1 MRRTVGEQHP
11 QPVTGHEPPVC
22 VQPALRRG
30 VEVEGLN
37 QLVAVQI
44 VGDQSRH
51 MLDQVGKLE
60 CPVTASRVLE
70 VDQPDPDPVP
80 QEVARLPS
88 ACPAPGRGQQRAPR
102 PATTRPATW
111 RLAACVLDDQ
121 GPARR
126 SATRRSTTVLAR
138 SRRQGLQTRRGVAAS
153 AAAGTQRCK
162 SPTAATIDATGAGP
176 PRRSSTAHPKAGH
189 GDLRRV
195 ASQGAPNGAGAKPGA
210 NSCSSKSAPHSRA
223 GSPRSLL
230 RNRLVTCSAPRST
243 SCVLVPAGIAA

>member
-37 QLVAVQI
+37 ELVAVQI

-88 ACPAPGRGQQRAPR
+88 ACRHRVEVSSERRVQRRPVQPPGASRHACWTTRVRQDGRQLAVARPYLPDRVGRAPDAKR
-102 PATTRPATW
+102 CSRKRSGGDAAVQEPNGRSYRLRRRATS
-111 RLAACVLDDQ
+111 RL
-121 GPARR
+121 G
-126 SATRRSTTVLAR
+126 S
-138 SRRQGLQTRRGVAAS
+138 
-153 AAAGTQRCK
+153 QR
-162 SPTAATIDATGAGP
+162 
-176 PRRSSTAHPKAGH
+176 HPSKAGH
-189 GDLRRV
+189 DDLRW
-195 ASQGAPNGAGAKPGA
+195 
-210 NSCSSKSAPHSRA
+210 
-223 GSPRSLL
+223 L
-230 RNRLVTCSAPRST
+230 TC
-243 SCVLVPAGIAA
+243 